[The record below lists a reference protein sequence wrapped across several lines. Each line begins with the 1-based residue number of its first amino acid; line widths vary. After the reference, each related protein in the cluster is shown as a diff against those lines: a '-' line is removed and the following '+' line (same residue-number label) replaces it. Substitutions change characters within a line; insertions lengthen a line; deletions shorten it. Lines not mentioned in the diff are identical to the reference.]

1 MRLHLSIIFAALAAL
16 WLGAGTGTV
25 AAGGRE
31 SAFRYRG
38 GAEGPVVFNH
48 QLHASKGFR
57 CNDCHTDFAR
67 TGQPLFT
74 TRKQGFITFAD
85 HRTATKCFA
94 CHDGKAATEE
104 ETKSPFYDGKGSFD
118 DCDRCHYKD
127 AGSSVPPVRR
137 AASVTEPQPA
147 KAAAK
152 N

>member
-1 MRLHLSIIFAALAAL
+1 MRLHLTIIFAALTAL

-31 SAFRYRG
+31 PTLRYRG
-38 GAEGPVVFNH
+38 GPQGPVVFNH
-48 QLHASKGFR
+48 QLHASRGFR
-57 CNDCHTDFAR
+57 CNDCHTNFAG
-67 TGQPLFT
+67 TGKILFT

-94 CHDGKAATEE
+94 CHDGKDATEE
-104 ETKSPFYDGKGSFD
+104 AKSPFYDGRGAFD
-118 DCDRCHYKD
+118 DCERCHYKD

-137 AASVTEPQPA
+137 AASA
-147 KAAAK
+147 RAAAK